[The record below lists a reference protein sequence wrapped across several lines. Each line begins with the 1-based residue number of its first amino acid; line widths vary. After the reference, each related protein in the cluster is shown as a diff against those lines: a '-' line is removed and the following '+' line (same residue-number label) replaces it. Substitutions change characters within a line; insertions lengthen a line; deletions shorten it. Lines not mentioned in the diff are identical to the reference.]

1 MRAEFRVFRDRIR
14 DSPLKV
20 VMPNIG
26 AGIPIGVGAGIAI
39 GTALDAKA
47 KKEGRVIC
55 PGERTAVSAQ
65 KTKIIILIGLGVLVA
80 AGLVR
85 SCCQGVLLDFS

>member
-26 AGIPIGVGAGIAI
+26 TGIPIGVGAGIAI

-65 KTKIIILIGLGVLVA
+65 KTKIMILIGLGVLVA
-80 AGLVR
+80 AGLVAFMLLRR
-85 SCCQGVLLDFS
+85 SA